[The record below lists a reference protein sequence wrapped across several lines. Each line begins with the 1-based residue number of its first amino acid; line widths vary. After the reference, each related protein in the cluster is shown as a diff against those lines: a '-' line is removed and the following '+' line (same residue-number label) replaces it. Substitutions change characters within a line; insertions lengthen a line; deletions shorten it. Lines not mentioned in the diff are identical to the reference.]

1 MIKNYLLTALRNI
14 FRHKG
19 FSLLNIFG
27 LSLSMSVCM
36 LIIVILVDQFSYD
49 SQHTKKERIYRVQT
63 IDNLSDWS
71 LNKYASTA
79 FPLADEL
86 VNNYPFIEEAVLIR
100 ALSMEM
106 EYLMIH
112 GSLLMDCIRTALFS
126 GSLISN

>member
-86 VNNYPFIEEAVLIR
+86 VNNYPFIEEAVL
-100 ALSMEM
+100 
-106 EYLMIH
+106 
-112 GSLLMDCIRTALFS
+112 
-126 GSLISN
+126 